1 MLLEKNFDLGVS
13 SREFVTELANFHHDV
28 AFSRTGHKNLD
39 FPRIL
44 YPAAM
49 SGNNS
54 EGLMHDPYA
63 SSGSSGSLMTPPPL
77 PSADDFHPVA
87 PSSAPADDLFL
98 NIPSAK
104 PPQPDFLY
112 DENYDESFRRSWGER
127 LTYHVGAAYSA
138 GAQAALYLAARP
150 VPHACRRGLHA
161 C

>member
-1 MLLEKNFDLGVS
+1 MRTL
-13 SREFVTELANFHHDV
+13 RTTWLAAEQV
-28 AFSRTGHKNLD
+28 LD
-39 FPRIL
+39 FSFGFF

-150 VPHACRRGLHA
+150 VPALPHACRRGLHT

>member
-1 MLLEKNFDLGVS
+1 MSYFMTKLRKLGTTWHCQRTLIS
-13 SREFVTELANFHHDV
+13 WIPCGLATD
-28 AFSRTGHKNLD
+28 
-39 FPRIL
+39 
-44 YPAAM
+44 PAAM

-104 PPQPDFLY
+104 AKPPQPDFLF

-138 GAQAALYLAARP
+138 GAQPALYVP
-150 VPHACRRGLHA
+150 VLPPACCRGQHT

>member
-1 MLLEKNFDLGVS
+1 
-13 SREFVTELANFHHDV
+13 
-28 AFSRTGHKNLD
+28 
-39 FPRIL
+39 
-44 YPAAM
+44 M

-63 SSGSSGSLMTPPPL
+63 SSGSSGSLATPPPL

-87 PSSAPADDLFL
+87 PADDLL
-98 NIPSAK
+98 PMILRSK
-104 PPQPDFLY
+104 PPQPDFLF

-138 GAQAALYLAARP
+138 GAQPALYVP
-150 VPHACRRGLHA
+150 VLPPAC